1 MAFLRSLSHLTL
13 VPFLLFYG
21 AILFFSAPLVL
32 RAEAAPPSQKKLRHE
47 ISEHKKEYEKLKKEL
62 IQNKRLE
69 KKYLNKRDDLKFKM
83 LELRMDK
90 EKLHMQIEQNHMNE
104 IRFSRRLSRL
114 NREIRSEKMALRSHQ
129 AVAGIQEVMVL
140 QNAVTAYLVLKD
152 QTPESS
158 IDMLGIWISDT
169 SLRRMRKKISRDR
182 ILEVSTSIK
191 MDELYRKRNE
201 ILHKESLRKREEA
214 DEKQQM
220 NRIHR
225 QIADLKE
232 QTSGIEKNNELILSK
247 TQKLLGLI
255 HHLRLV
261 ELRNRHRHLHHFSP
275 VKLKIR
281 GLLWPVNGKII
292 ESFGRYHDG
301 VDIAAA
307 AGSPVKSAETGRIL
321 FARHYSGYG
330 KLVIVNHG
338 HHVYSLYGHMKSIG
352 VKEGQIVR
360 KGGFLGTAGGG
371 GTNGHSTI
379 FFGLT
384 HFGNPVNPLP
394 YLGKR
399 RE

>member
-1 MAFLRSLSHLTL
+1 
-13 VPFLLFYG
+13 
-21 AILFFSAPLVL
+21 
-32 RAEAAPPSQKKLRHE
+32 
-47 ISEHKKEYEKLKKEL
+47 
-62 IQNKRLE
+62 
-69 KKYLNKRDDLKFKM
+69 
-83 LELRMDK
+83 
-90 EKLHMQIEQNHMNE
+90 
-104 IRFSRRLSRL
+104 
-114 NREIRSEKMALRSHQ
+114 
-129 AVAGIQEVMVL
+129 
-140 QNAVTAYLVLKD
+140 
-152 QTPESS
+152 
-158 IDMLGIWISDT
+158 
-169 SLRRMRKKISRDR
+169 
-182 ILEVSTSIK
+182 
-191 MDELYRKRNE
+191 
-201 ILHKESLRKREEA
+201 
-214 DEKQQM
+214 
-220 NRIHR
+220 
-225 QIADLKE
+225 
-232 QTSGIEKNNELILSK
+232 
-247 TQKLLGLI
+247 
-255 HHLRLV
+255 LV

-352 VKEGQIVR
+352 VKEGQIIR